1 MDNSEILVQAEHIL
15 GKKLRCLVPFEHLMF
30 FPNGDVC
37 TCCPALVNHYTLG
50 NIFKQS
56 FDEIWNGEKS
66 QAFRKSVIDGDFKF
80 CNLNSCLTLK
90 NLKDNSKY
98 NCSDE
103 AWQRALSAEMPK
115 EVHFNIDV
123 ACNARCIMCRDKN
136 EFMPEWTRQYEAIT
150 ESVLIPLLKEAELI
164 YLDGAGEI
172 FASELC
178 KNLLSKVTST
188 YPKIKINMITNG
200 ILASPQNFEKYN
212 LWGHIGSL
220 EVSMHAL
227 TRETYNKI
235 VLGGDYDKV
244 MSNLIFLSKLKK
256 SNGFDFFWLNF
267 VVNSYNYHEM
277 VEFQEFANSIG
288 AMVNF
293 WEYRKW
299 GNAKLDERYDEVAI
313 FEPYH
318 KDYKKYLKVIK
329 NKIFDSPNCNINAKL
344 KPLEG

>member
-1 MDNSEILVQAEHIL
+1 MVAIVF
-15 GKKLRCLVPFEHLMF
+15 G
-30 FPNGDVC
+30 
-37 TCCPALVNHYTLG
+37 
-50 NIFKQS
+50 
-56 FDEIWNGEKS
+56 
-66 QAFRKSVIDGDFKF
+66 VI
-80 CNLNSCLTLK
+80 S
-90 NLKDNSKY
+90 
-98 NCSDE
+98 
-103 AWQRALSAEMPK
+103 
-115 EVHFNIDV
+115 
-123 ACNARCIMCRDKN
+123 
-136 EFMPEWTRQYEAIT
+136 
-150 ESVLIPLLKEAELI
+150 
-164 YLDGAGEI
+164 
-172 FASELC
+172 
-178 KNLLSKVTST
+178 
-188 YPKIKINMITNG
+188 PKIKINMITNG

-299 GNAKLDERYDEVAI
+299 GNAKLDERYDDVAI